1 MAGKPWKQ
9 NPNERD
15 PLYSTWLGMRARCNC
30 PTSRRYSHYGARGI
44 RVCSR
49 WDDFQLF
56 AADMGPK
63 PSPKHTIERIDNQG
77 DYEPLNCR
85 WATQKE
91 QCSNKRNVRLITF
104 DGFTGTIPDWC
115 ERLGLKYLTLYNR
128 LQNMPLEKALTKG
141 KMK

>member
-1 MAGKPWKQ
+1 MARPIKQ
-9 NPNERD
+9 NSNERH

-30 PTSRRYSHYGARGI
+30 PTARRYSHYGARGI

-56 AADMGPK
+56 AEDMGPK
-63 PSPKHTIERIDNQG
+63 PSKRHTIERIDNAG
-77 DYEPLNCR
+77 DYEPRNCR
-85 WATQKE
+85 WATHKE